1 MTATPELSF
10 LANSRAVRNLD
21 QRLQVLI
28 AWALDLLDAEAV
40 PALAEAARSGLAHG
54 DLEMRD
60 SDRAHSRVGLFHAGT
75 DELFI
80 EFLRHENDFVVS
92 EHWGGFDN

>member
-1 MTATPELSF
+1 MTATPELSV
-10 LANSRAVRNLD
+10 LANARAMRNLNR
-21 QRLQVLI
+21 RLMELTD
-28 AWALDLLDAEAV
+28 WALDLLDAEAV
-40 PALAEAARSGLAHG
+40 PALAESARSGLNHG
-54 DLEMRD
+54 ELVMRD

-92 EHWGGFDN
+92 ENWGGFDN